1 MCIAMMN
8 SSRSNVLSGMQEMFV
23 NVCKSDTMMYM
34 NLVLDACLLM
44 VHETLH
50 TMMYT

>member
-1 MCIAMMN
+1 MN
-8 SSRSNVLSGMQEMFV
+8 SSWSNVLSGMQEVFV

-34 NLVLDACLLM
+34 NLILDACLVM
-44 VHETLH
+44 VHATLH

>member
-1 MCIAMMN
+1 MN
-8 SSRSNVLSGMQEMFV
+8 STLSNVLSGMQEMFV

-34 NLVLDACLLM
+34 NLVLDAFLVM
-44 VHETLH
+44 MHATLH